1 MGKRRTSDDSPLP
14 EVFVS
19 TRETSR
25 VVSAAV
31 AAGKAR
37 KLAARLYTSNM
48 VDAPDSIIRRN
59 LWRVVSLVVPG
70 TVVSH
75 RTAIEMRPAEDG
87 SVFLTAGYDRRVEL
101 PGLRLRLVKG
111 PGAVQGDTQLFDL
124 HLASRARAL
133 LEVLKPSRARQG
145 VARGLPRAQVEELL
159 ERDLVAGG
167 EAKLNTI
174 RDHARTV
181 ASVLEA
187 DEPFETL
194 NGIIL
199 SLLGTRKTALAAPVA
214 LARAA
219 GEPYDPLRLERF
231 QTLLAALRAHS
242 VVPRSNARS
251 PDAEFSNLAFFDAYF
266 SNFIEG
272 TRFNVG
278 EAHEIVFDGKIPES
292 RPEDAHDVLGTY
304 RLVGSRAMMGR
315 SVSHFSG
322 FDAFIDA
329 LRDAHAEIL
338 TARPDR
344 RPGQFKKVGNVAG
357 DTTFVE
363 PGLMR
368 GTLRQ
373 GFEIARSLEEP
384 FHRAVAMMFILAEVH
399 PFDDGNGRIAR
410 AFMNAEL
417 ISAEQRRILIPI
429 VYRNDYLTGLRV
441 LTREGHP
448 IPLIQVLDFAQK
460 YTAAIDFAD
469 YDRGLAMLRATNA
482 LEEPRPDVKL
492 HMPQIAHG
500 GGEVWH

>member
-1 MGKRRTSDDSPLP
+1 MGKRRTSDQSPLP

-25 VVSAAV
+25 SVSTAV

-48 VDAPDSIIRRN
+48 VDAPDAIIRRN

-101 PGLRLRLVKG
+101 PGLRLRLVQG
-111 PGAVQGDTQLFDL
+111 PGAVEGDTKLFDL

-133 LEVLKPSRARQG
+133 LEVLKPSRAREG
-145 VARGLPRAQVEELL
+145 VARGLSRAQVEELL

-174 RDHARTV
+174 RDHARTL
-181 ASVLEA
+181 ASVLDA

-194 NGIIL
+194 NGIIG

-214 LARAA
+214 IARAA

-242 VVPRSNARS
+242 VVPRPNARS
-251 PDAEFSNLAFFDAYF
+251 SDAEFSNLAFFDAYF

-272 TRFNVG
+272 TRFKVG

-363 PGLMR
+363 PDLVR

-384 FHRAVAMMFILAEVH
+384 
-399 PFDDGNGRIAR
+399 
-410 AFMNAEL
+410 
-417 ISAEQRRILIPI
+417 
-429 VYRNDYLTGLRV
+429 
-441 LTREGHP
+441 
-448 IPLIQVLDFAQK
+448 
-460 YTAAIDFAD
+460 
-469 YDRGLAMLRATNA
+469 
-482 LEEPRPDVKL
+482 RPDVKL
-492 HMPQIAHG
+492 HMPRIAHG
-500 GGEVWH
+500 GVEVWH